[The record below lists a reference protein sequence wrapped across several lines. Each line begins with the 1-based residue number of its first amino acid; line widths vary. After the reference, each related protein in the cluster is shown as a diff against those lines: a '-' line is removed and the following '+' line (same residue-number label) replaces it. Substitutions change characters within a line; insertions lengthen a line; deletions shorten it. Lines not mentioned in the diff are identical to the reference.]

1 MKGEIYVIFN
11 HVNNKPYV
19 GQTIKGYKKRFRKH
33 KEASRRGSDLAIHR
47 AIRKY
52 GEDNFWV
59 DLVETVTAKT
69 EDELLIK
76 LNQREIYWIKALN
89 SKRGGYNMTSGGQGM
104 LSPTPETRRKISEH
118 QTISDEQCERLRKL
132 RTGQPPWCKGK
143 KLPKRI
149 CKKISKARKGWKP
162 TEETRKIWSEQRKG
176 RRHSEETKRKMSEA
190 QKRRYS

>member
-1 MKGEIYVIFN
+1 
-11 HVNNKPYV
+11 
-19 GQTIKGYKKRFRKH
+19 
-33 KEASRRGSDLAIHR
+33 
-47 AIRKY
+47 
-52 GEDNFWV
+52 
-59 DLVETVTAKT
+59 
-69 EDELLIK
+69 
-76 LNQREIYWIKALN
+76 
-89 SKRGGYNMTSGGQGM
+89 MTSGGQGV

-118 QTISDEQCERLRKL
+118 QTISDEQRERLRKL

>member
-19 GQTIKGYKKRFRKH
+19 GQTIKGYKRRFRKH

-76 LNQREIYWIKALN
+76 LNQREIYWIKAF
-89 SKRGGYNMTSGGQGM
+89 KF
-104 LSPTPETRRKISEH
+104 
-118 QTISDEQCERLRKL
+118 
-132 RTGQPPWCKGK
+132 
-143 KLPKRI
+143 
-149 CKKISKARKGWKP
+149 
-162 TEETRKIWSEQRKG
+162 
-176 RRHSEETKRKMSEA
+176 
-190 QKRRYS
+190 